1 MAVQVNTTGWVQG
14 RNQLSE
20 IKALNVW
27 IGGDLCYFDFISKK
41 SGKVINGGGAIT
53 PEAMDELALEWLK
66 QRGKI

>member
-1 MAVQVNTTGWVQG
+1 M
-14 RNQLSE
+14 E
-20 IKALNVW
+20 
-27 IGGDLCYFDFISKK
+27 K